1 MRASFPPGGG
11 GGRAGSGAG
20 AGERKTPIPSPP
32 PRGARG
38 LAAHARGPAPNS
50 PSERGRPPAAGA
62 ASRGGTERTQ
72 GRGGGASR
80 AAEAAVG
87 SVERGARGLSRV
99 RATGGPLRLGPGRG
113 SVPAAPHARR
123 GMRESFAP
131 ARGQDVGAGQRLGGG
146 GGVGS
151 SELVAAA
158 GAPASAERA
167 EWATCCAT
175 FAKGKIKILQVVAQ
189 LQVSPRSHEQRGR
202 DTATFPGLEA
212 TASSAEVGRRGLPAG
227 GSEERDARGGT
238 QRGGWLRRLRRPCPR
253 RVRPESPVASDRGA
267 EDQTQ

>member
-1 MRASFPPGGG
+1 M
-11 GGRAGSGAG
+11 
-20 AGERKTPIPSPP
+20 
-32 PRGARG
+32 
-38 LAAHARGPAPNS
+38 
-50 PSERGRPPAAGA
+50 
-62 ASRGGTERTQ
+62 
-72 GRGGGASR
+72 
-80 AAEAAVG
+80 
-87 SVERGARGLSRV
+87 
-99 RATGGPLRLGPGRG
+99 
-113 SVPAAPHARR
+113 PAAPHARR
-123 GMRESFAP
+123 GMREFFAP

-212 TASSAEVGRRGLPAG
+212 TARSAEVGRRGLPAG

-238 QRGGWLRRLRRPCPR
+238 RRGGWLRRLRCPCPR
-253 RVRPESPVASDRGA
+253 RARPESPVASDRGA
-267 EDQTQ
+267 EDKTQ